1 MFSPS
6 GSGGPRRKSG
16 TKDDDVVAD
25 DHRLLTSPTH
35 RSDAPDTINALDT
48 LDVVSPPSGS
58 NDSMASPSGL
68 RHELESLVAAH
79 HALGAQASDLGAEL
93 QQARMEAEA
102 LRAHLGSVGSESSMG
117 SSASSGSARKSRSVI
132 TISPRPSGIE
142 DTSSPT
148 SVHNYTAPNASPA
161 QSGALKEPEEH
172 EKLSEPIFVTD
183 LDSTVKELENKLKG
197 AQEELVAVESR
208 RCAEALTA
216 YAEHQH
222 LQSVINELQQQI
234 EKQTAEISMHRA
246 AAAKAIIATE
256 NARAAHES
264 QARAEKARADELQT
278 LVLSLR
284 DQVVRLQLGQQQVS
298 DSSSDDDRETSED
311 IIASLQQSLQQ
322 AEQRIAQLQKEKEDQ
337 SIRAVRRQAHGG
349 MFLNVPRSRQFF
361 EPSAWTVLPPL
372 TPGTQRKEATA
383 PLPDYYAVPC
393 DKKKSR
399 SYVGR
404 FSRTTIVHA
413 AMAALGVVVA
423 AGVAHHSRRRPR
435 RVNSKPQA
443 FEESISVNVSE

>member
-16 TKDDDVVAD
+16 IKDDDVVAD

-35 RSDAPDTINALDT
+35 RSDAPDTINTLDT

-58 NDSMASPSGL
+58 NDSIASPSGL

-117 SSASSGSARKSRSVI
+117 SSASKGSATKSRSVI

-148 SVHNYTAPNASPA
+148 SVHNYTAPNASPT
-161 QSGALKEPEEH
+161 QPGPLKEPEH
-172 EKLSEPIFVTD
+172 EKTSEPQVTD
-183 LDSTVKELENKLKG
+183 LNSTVKELENKLKS

-246 AAAKAIIATE
+246 AAAKAIITTE
-256 NARAAHES
+256 NARAAQES

-298 DSSSDDDRETSED
+298 DSSSDDDRETSEE
-311 IIASLQQSLQQ
+311 IISGLQQALQK
-322 AEQRIAQLQKEKEDQ
+322 AEQRIAQLHKEKEDQ
-337 SIRAVRRQAHGG
+337 SILAVRRQAHGG
-349 MFLNVPRSRQFF
+349 MFLNVPRSRQLF

-372 TPGTQRKEATA
+372 TPDTQRKEATA
-383 PLPDYYAVPC
+383 SLPDYYAVPC
-393 DKKKSR
+393 DKKKNR

-404 FSRTTIVHA
+404 FTRTSIAHA
-413 AMAALGVVVA
+413 AIAALGVVVA
-423 AGVAHHSRRRPR
+423 VGVAHHSRRRPR
-435 RVNSKPQA
+435 KVNSKPQA
-443 FEESISVNVSE
+443 FEESFSVHVSE